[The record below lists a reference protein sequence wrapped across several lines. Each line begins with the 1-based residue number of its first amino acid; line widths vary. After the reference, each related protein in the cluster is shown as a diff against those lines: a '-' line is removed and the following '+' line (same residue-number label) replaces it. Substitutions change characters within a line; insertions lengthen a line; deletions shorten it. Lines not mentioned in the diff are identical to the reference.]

1 MPELPEVE
9 TVVRTL
15 KKQIK
20 GKTFKK
26 INIRYGKILKTDT
39 ETAFKKKLIG
49 QTINDIKRAGKHIIF
64 ILDDYALISH
74 LRMEG
79 KYYIFKNSN
88 EVEVGREHVMIE
100 FEMSDGTIIFYHDT
114 RRFGTMHL
122 LPLKEYMGLDP
133 LNKLGPEP
141 WDPKCTTEYM
151 FDKIKNK
158 KTAIKTVLLDQ
169 TIMAGLGNIYV
180 DEVLFD
186 CKINP
191 TTPACNITKKQVA
204 QLIESSKKI
213 MEFAISLG
221 GTSINSYTSS
231 LGVSGKF
238 QNELK
243 VHTMKGKECPRCK
256 TIISKS
262 KVNGRGTYTCE
273 KCQK

>member
-26 INIRYGKILKTDT
+26 ATFRYSKILKTDT
-39 ETAFKKKLIG
+39 EQVFKKKIQG
-49 QTINDIKRAGKHIIF
+49 QKINDIKRAGKHIIF
-64 ILDDYALISH
+64 VLDDYALISH

-79 KYYIFKNSN
+79 KYYIFEN
-88 EVEVGREHVMIE
+88 EADVCIGREHVMVE
-100 FEMSDGTIIFYHDT
+100 FEMTDGTLVFYHDT

-122 LPLKEYMGLDP
+122 LPIDEYMNLDP

-141 WDPKCTTEYM
+141 WDPICTPEYL

-158 KTAIKTVLLDQ
+158 RTAIKTVLLDQ

-191 TTPACNITKKQVA
+191 TTPACNITKKQA
-204 QLIESSKKI
+204 GQLVDSSIKI

-231 LGVSGKF
+231 LGVTGRF

-262 KVNGRGTYTCE
+262 KVNGRGTYTCD